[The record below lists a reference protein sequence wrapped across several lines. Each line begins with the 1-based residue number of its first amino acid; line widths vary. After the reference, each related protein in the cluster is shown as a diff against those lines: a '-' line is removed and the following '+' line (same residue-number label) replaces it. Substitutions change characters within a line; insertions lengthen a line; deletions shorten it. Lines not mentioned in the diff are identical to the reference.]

1 MRLHATPVTSLSTL
15 AVLALAGCTSSSTP
29 ADDPASSASAPTQQE
44 GKHSPVPE
52 LLLSS
57 AALSKRLLAES
68 DLGEGYTR
76 KPQQPRPQDDVVVSG
91 CPALEELGGDAA
103 VGDSLDFPRKAK
115 VSFTYT
121 GGSDSEVAEE
131 LYSDTAAKLS
141 RGVSRIFDA
150 MISCPTYR
158 ILVGST
164 SVDMGTEQMAAPPL
178 GDEQRSQLLTYSV
191 GPQRSV
197 VQQTAIRIANVLVIV
212 SGSPGLV
219 DAHLAQAVDKVQRT
233 R

>member
-1 MRLHATPVTSLSTL
+1 MRLHTTTATSLSTL
-15 AVLALAGCTSSSTP
+15 AVLALAGCTTSSTP
-29 ADDPASSASAPTQQE
+29 ADDPVSSASVPAQQE
-44 GKHSPVPE
+44 GNHSPVPE
-52 LLLSS
+52 PLSS
-57 AALSKRLLAES
+57 AVLSKRLLNEI

-91 CPALEELGGDAA
+91 CPALEELGSDAA

-121 GGSDSEVAEE
+121 GDSDSEVTEE

-141 RGVSRIFDA
+141 RGVSRIFNA
-150 MISCPTYR
+150 MISCPRYQVF
-158 ILVGST
+158 VGST
-164 SVDMGTEQMAAPPL
+164 SVDIGTEQMAAPPL
-178 GDEQRSQLLTYSV
+178 GDEQWSQLLTYSV
-191 GPQRSV
+191 GQQRSV

-212 SGSPGLV
+212 SGSLGAV
-219 DAHLAQAVDKVQRT
+219 DAHLAKAVDKVQRT

>member
-1 MRLHATPVTSLSTL
+1 MRLHTTTVTSLTSL
-15 AVLALAGCTSSSTP
+15 AILALAGCTSSSTL
-29 ADDPASSASAPTQQE
+29 ADDPVSSASAPTQQE

-52 LLLSS
+52 LLSS

-68 DLGEGYTR
+68 DLGEGYSR

-115 VSFTYT
+115 ASFTYM

-141 RGVSRIFDA
+141 RGASRIFDA

-158 ILVGST
+158 ILVSST

-178 GDEQRSQLLTYSV
+178 GDEQWSQLLTYSV

-219 DAHLAQAVDKVQRT
+219 DAHLAQAVDKAQRT

>member
-1 MRLHATPVTSLSTL
+1 MRLHTSTVTSLSTL
-15 AVLALAGCTSSSTP
+15 AVLALAGCTTSSTL
-29 ADDPASSASAPTQQE
+29 ADDPVASASAPTQQE

-52 LLLSS
+52 LLSS
-57 AALSKRLLAES
+57 AALSKRLLDES

-115 VSFTYT
+115 ASFTYT

-131 LYSDTAAKLS
+131 LYSGTAAKLS

-150 MISCPTYR
+150 MISCHTYQVF
-158 ILVGST
+158 VGST
-164 SVDMGTEQMAAPPL
+164 SIDMGTEQVAAPPL
-178 GDEQRSQLLTYSV
+178 GDEQWSQLLTYSV
-191 GPQRSV
+191 GRQRSV

-212 SGSPGLV
+212 SGSPGAV
-219 DAHLAQAVDKVQRT
+219 DAHLAMAVDKVQRT